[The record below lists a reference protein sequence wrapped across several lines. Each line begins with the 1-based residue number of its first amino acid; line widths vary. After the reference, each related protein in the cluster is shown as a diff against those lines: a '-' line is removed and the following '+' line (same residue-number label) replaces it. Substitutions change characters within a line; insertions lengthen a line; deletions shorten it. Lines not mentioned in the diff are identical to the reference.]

1 MAGKLL
7 GDGDGIVPAERKRKH
22 ESESNVQPSA
32 YEKDG
37 DSDYDDGDEFDDED
51 DSKIKESNK
60 KRKHLN
66 SALSESGLYLDTINR
81 KVLDFDSEKVCSV
94 SLSDSNVYCC
104 LVCGK
109 YLKGRD
115 RTSPAFNH
123 SMNENHH
130 VFISFSDRN
139 FYILPENYKID
150 EKNSNYLKDI
160 KDNLNPHYTQEDV
173 KALYSLSEFSID
185 LNNSQYRPGFIGI
198 NNINN
203 TNDYSNVTLQ
213 VLSHC
218 NRLRDYLLV
227 DQKQLGKI
235 DLFKK
240 LSIVFKKIWFKNLFK
255 SHISTY
261 DFLKTVG
268 LSSKNKFNL
277 HKQNDPKEFLIW
289 ILNKLNSEFMSELK
303 LNKSPISVEFQGK
316 LVNRTNLK
324 INKFWL
330 VSLDLPSINVFKD
343 ENIVQQVTL
352 TKILSDKLKDYKII
366 KFPNILIIHIDR
378 FKYNNR
384 DGERSNNTIVKFPL
398 TMELNEFNNLENENI
413 LIENESKITNIEKLN
428 SQSHK
433 YRLIANIVH
442 ESTNSSEVDIEVTNK
457 RRSDASRGSGINKVS
472 ALDSASSVSMG
483 DGNGSDHYKV
493 QLLDKVRNEWMLID
507 DLKYSVI
514 EKELL
519 FLDPSYIQ
527 IWEKY

>member
-1 MAGKLL
+1 MAGKIL
-7 GDGDGIVPAERKRKH
+7 GDGDGIVATERKRKH
-22 ESESNVQPSA
+22 DIEASVKPA
-32 YEKDG
+32 TYEKED
-37 DSDYDDGDEFDDED
+37 DYDGESSDDEGN
-51 DSKIKESNK
+51 SEILESNK
-60 KRKHLN
+60 KRKHLH
-66 SALSESGLYLDTINR
+66 SSLSESGLYLDTINR
-81 KVLDFDSEKVCSV
+81 KVLDFDSEKICSV

-115 RTSPAFNH
+115 RTSPAFKH
-123 SMNENHH
+123 SMNDNHH
-130 VFISFSDRN
+130 VFIGFNDSN
-139 FYILPENYKID
+139 FYVLPENYKID

-160 KDNLNPHYTQEDV
+160 KYNLNPHYTQEDV
-173 KALYSLSEFSID
+173 KALYSLKEYSTD
-185 LNNSQYRPGFIGI
+185 LSGSQYRPGFIGI
-198 NNINN
+198 NNINH

-227 DQKQLGKI
+227 DQKQLDKI

-240 LSIVFKKIWFKNLFK
+240 LSIVFKKIWLKTLFK

-261 DFLKTVG
+261 DFIKTVS

-289 ILNKLNSEFMSELK
+289 LLNKLNSEFMSELK

-316 LVNRTNLK
+316 LLNRTNLK

-330 VSLDLPSINVFKD
+330 VSLDLPGINIFKD
-343 ENIVQQVTL
+343 ENIVHQVTL
-352 TKILSDKLKDYKII
+352 NKILSDKLKDYKII
-366 KFPNILIIHIDR
+366 KFPNILILHIDR
-378 FKYNNR
+378 FKYKNN
-384 DGERSNNTIVKFPL
+384 DGKIANNTIVKFPL
-398 TMELNEFNNLENENI
+398 TMELNDFNNLENEDI
-413 LIENESKITNIEKLN
+413 LIENESKITDIKKLN

-442 ESTNSSEVDIEVTNK
+442 ESTNFSEVDIKVTNK
-457 RRSDASRGSGINKVS
+457 KKPDASGVSGTNKVS
-472 ALDSASSVSMG
+472 GLDSASSVSMG
-483 DGNGSDHYKV
+483 DTNASDHYKV

-507 DLKYSVI
+507 DWKFSVI